1 MVMEAVYRELREQC
15 AAYGATLIAVS
26 KQQCP
31 ARIQTLYDWGHRD
44 FGENYVQELCEKRVL
59 LPSDI
64 RWHFIGHLQ
73 RNKVKYIA
81 PFIASIQSVDTEALL
96 REIQTQ
102 ARKYE
107 RIIPVLLQIH
117 IAQEAQ
123 KFGFKPEEEAFL
135 RSLIRLCSGYS
146 NIKVQGLMGM
156 ASFTEDPV
164 QIRTEYRDLKALW
177 TRLNKDNNNFTVLS
191 MGMSGDFE
199 IALAEGA
206 TMVRLGSLLFGARP
220 AR

>member
-1 MVMEAVYRELREQC
+1 MEAVYRALREQC
-15 AAYGATLIAVS
+15 TAYGATLIAVS
-26 KQQCP
+26 KRQS
-31 ARIQTLYDWGHRD
+31 AAGIQTLYDRGHRD
-44 FGENYVQELCEKRVL
+44 FGENYVQELCEKRLL

-96 REIQTQ
+96 GEIQNQ
-102 ARKYE
+102 ARKYQ
-107 RIIPVLLQIH
+107 RIIPVLLQVH
-117 IAQEAQ
+117 IAREAQ
-123 KFGFKPEEEAFL
+123 KFGFNREDEAVL
-135 RSLIRLCSGYS
+135 KQLIHTNPDYS
-146 NIKVQGLMGM
+146 NVKVQGLMGM
-156 ASFTEDPV
+156 ATFTEDSA
-164 QIRTEYRDLKALW
+164 QIRAEYRDLKALW
-177 TRLNKDNNNFTVLS
+177 MRLNEDNNNLTVLS

-220 AR
+220 KS